1 MTWLRLMDWWR
12 VNHPALLDKEM
23 EARITRD
30 QVIEIELALLEQLRH
45 SAERTLSPQTSKV
58 ITGRRD
64 MTADLR
70 HWVSINE
77 IADDVRNAL
86 AEGDVSHAMRMLMD
100 GLHRLKFAIAAG
112 RLDEAVGQEPSSTGD
127 IRWDTLIAASL
138 RYILHSMN
146 QPAPSWTLQKE
157 PLEPFWWPVA
167 YSASQE
173 YVHMAHTPAELL
185 RFNIFMD
192 VKEFGQA

>member
-45 SAERTLSPQTSKV
+45 SAERTLSPQNSKV

-70 HWVSINE
+70 HWVSIKE
-77 IADDVRNAL
+77 IAEDVRDAL
-86 AEGDVSHAMRMLMD
+86 DEVDVSHAIRML
-100 GLHRLKFAIAAG
+100 L
-112 RLDEAVGQEPSSTGD
+112 TGV
-127 IRWDTLIAASL
+127 T
-138 RYILHSMN
+138 
-146 QPAPSWTLQKE
+146 
-157 PLEPFWWPVA
+157 
-167 YSASQE
+167 
-173 YVHMAHTPAELL
+173 
-185 RFNIFMD
+185 
-192 VKEFGQA
+192 